1 MSAEMATKEPHAN
14 VERVERARSGWTFVP
29 CVDIIEK
36 KDELLLVA
44 DLPGAKPEA
53 IDVNYERGVL
63 TIDAPAPPRQDE
75 QQVSFLLREYG
86 VGDYHRSFQIGEGI
100 DAGRIHAEF
109 RSGVLNLHLPKA
121 ESFKPRKIE
130 VKTR

>member
-1 MSAEMATKEPHAN
+1 MSAEMATKEPQTN

-29 CVDIIEK
+29 CVDIIER

-44 DLPGAKPEA
+44 DLPGAKPDR

-63 TIDAPAPPRQDE
+63 TIDAPVAPRQSE
-75 QQVSFLLREYG
+75 ERVNYLLREYG

-100 DAGRIHAEF
+100 DASRIHAEF

-121 ESFKPRKIE
+121 ESFKPRKIA
-130 VKTR
+130 VKAN